1 MLGLKY
7 PAILSGAPDGAKY
20 SLAGDDMGRIDFADA
35 NDRLAVGDV
44 VDVLPAHC
52 YGTLNM
58 YSHYHVV
65 RGDELVDIWPI
76 SARDNW

>member
-1 MLGLKY
+1 
-7 PAILSGAPDGAKY
+7 
-20 SLAGDDMGRIDFADA
+20 MGRIEFADV
-35 NDRLAVGDV
+35 NDRLAVGHA

-65 RGDELVDIWPI
+65 RGDELVDIWSI

>member
-1 MLGLKY
+1 
-7 PAILSGAPDGAKY
+7 
-20 SLAGDDMGRIDFADA
+20 MGRIEFADA
-35 NDRLAVGDV
+35 DDSLTVGDV

-52 YGTLNM
+52 YQTLNM

-65 RGDELVDIWPI
+65 RGDELIDIWPI